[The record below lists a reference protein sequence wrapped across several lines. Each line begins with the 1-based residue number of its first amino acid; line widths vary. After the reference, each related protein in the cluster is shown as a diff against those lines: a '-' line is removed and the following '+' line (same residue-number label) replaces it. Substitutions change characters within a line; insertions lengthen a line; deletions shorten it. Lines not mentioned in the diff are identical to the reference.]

1 MEEVYK
7 EIREAGYSSTETIA
21 QLFLNDPEHGQG
33 VICSGLRCPGGQ
45 EYQSF
50 GVPRSRGDNPSL
62 NAALNCIPACS
73 PQSWG

>member
-1 MEEVYK
+1 MEEIYK

-21 QLFLNDPEHGQG
+21 LLFLNDPEHGQG

-50 GVPRSRGDNPSL
+50 DVQFEDGARRRISFQI
-62 NAALNCIPACS
+62 AEI
-73 PQSWG
+73 